1 MFNQNPNI
9 MTTLMR
15 RNSLFDDFFTKD
27 LFDFNSQKSSATLP
41 SVNVK
46 ESDNAFEIEFA
57 APGMKKENFKINL
70 EGNQLEIS
78 AEDKS
83 DVQDTSS
90 DGRYTRREFNYSS
103 FRRSFTIPESV
114 DQENIEASYTDG
126 ILKVVVPKKEVTVHK
141 AKAIEVK

>member
-27 LFDFNSQKSSATLP
+27 LFDFDSQKSSATLP

-103 FRRSFTIPESV
+103 FHRSFTIPESV

>member
-27 LFDFNSQKSSATLP
+27 LFDFDSQKSSTTLP

>member
-27 LFDFNSQKSSATLP
+27 LFDFDSQRSSATLP

-126 ILKVVVPKKEVTVHK
+126 ILKVIVPKKEVTVHK

>member
-27 LFDFNSQKSSATLP
+27 LFDFDSQKSSATLP

-70 EGNQLEIS
+70 DGNQLEIS

-103 FRRSFTIPESV
+103 FRRSFTLPETV

>member
-27 LFDFNSQKSSATLP
+27 LFDFDSQKSSATLP

>member
-1 MFNQNPNI
+1 

-27 LFDFNSQKSSATLP
+27 LFDFDSQKSSATLP

-46 ESDNAFEIEFA
+46 ECDNAFEIEFA

>member
-27 LFDFNSQKSSATLP
+27 LFDFDSQKSSATLP

-103 FRRSFTIPESV
+103 FRRSFTIPETV

>member
-27 LFDFNSQKSSATLP
+27 LFDFDSQKSSATLP

-103 FRRSFTIPESV
+103 FRRSFTLPETV

>member
-27 LFDFNSQKSSATLP
+27 LFDFDSQKSSATLP

-70 EGNQLEIS
+70 DGNQLEIS